1 MGASIV
7 VFSLRNFY
15 KGKTKGKRGK
25 REMGGREYGAGAPD
39 ASAPWPPHVGSKG
52 LEKPWGQGERKFYKN
67 MRKGLMSPL
76 KAKGGWN
83 K

>member
-25 REMGGREYGAGAPD
+25 REMGGENMAQAHPTQ
-39 ASAPWPPHVGSKG
+39 ALLG
-52 LEKPWGQGERKFYKN
+52 LHMLEVR
-67 MRKGLMSPL
+67 GLKSH
-76 KAKGGWN
+76 GGRGKEN
-83 K
+83 FIKI